1 MASPIKHVFVVMMEN
16 RSFDHM
22 LGHLH
27 ADNSAIDGIRAD
39 DPAWLAS
46 VANPHAGG
54 PYPPFP
60 LSDPHGNLQA
70 DPPHGRRSIETQLRK
85 RPDGSFAMD
94 GFVAAYAEEH
104 PDKPI
109 DDQANRP
116 PPMGWFGAKQAPVSA
131 FLARNFMVCNRW
143 FAPLPAATQPNR
155 LMAMSGVTVLDHNA
169 VPMPKQKLVYEWLKG
184 KARWRVYHDNLPF
197 FMIML
202 ERVPTIL
209 TSKKFRDFSGFAR
222 ELATGGGDFPEVV
235 FIEPTYGDSPFTKH
249 HNDDHGPAG
258 IARGQ
263 KFLWQVYK
271 ALEAAPAVA
280 RSSVLIITYDEHG
293 GFFDHVPPPKVR
305 TDPPPKHKWK
315 PGATAFESLGG
326 RVPAIIVSPFVSAG
340 SVHSEVL
347 DHTSVLKLLGTL
359 FGGGSYSPQVDARP
373 VGNVHDALDA
383 LDAPRALPPIPDF
396 TAYFSPPATAFA
408 AAHKP
413 IKPTGRAPGTVPQ
426 TRMEE
431 AFQAA
436 LDEIRKQP
444 PAKRKQY
451 EDLLAAFPPDPANAP
466 VVTGGEEA
474 AADAQPSSTS

>member
-27 ADNSAIDGIRAD
+27 AGNNDIDGIRAN

-46 VANPHAGG
+46 AANPHPGG

-60 LSDPHGNLQA
+60 LTDPHGNLQA
-70 DPPHGRRSIETQLRK
+70 DPPHGRTAIAKQLAK
-85 RPDGSFAMD
+85 RADGSFAMD
-94 GFVAAYAEEH
+94 GFVASYSEEH

-109 DDQANRP
+109 DRQANQP
-116 PPMGWFGAKQAPVSA
+116 PPMGWFGAKEAPVSD

-155 LMAMSGVTVLDHNA
+155 LMAMSGVTILDHNA

-184 KARWRVYHDNLPF
+184 KAKWRVYHDKLPF

-202 ERVPTIL
+202 ERVPTML
-209 TSKKFRDFSGFAR
+209 TSKTFRDFSKFAR
-222 ELATGGGDFPEVV
+222 DLAKGGDNFPQVV
-235 FIEPTYGDSPFTKH
+235 FIEPTYGDSPFIKH
-249 HNDDHGPAG
+249 HNDDHAPAG

-271 ALEAAPAVA
+271 ALEAAPEVA

-293 GFFDHVPPPKVR
+293 GFFDHVPPPMVR
-305 TDPPPKHKWK
+305 TDPPPNHKWQ
-315 PGATAFESLGG
+315 GEAESFESLGA
-326 RVPAIIVSPFVSAG
+326 RVPAIIVSPFVSPG
-340 SVHSEVL
+340 SVHPDVL
-347 DHTSVLKLLGTL
+347 DHTSVLKMLGTL
-359 FGGGSYSPQVDARP
+359 FGEGSYSPAVDARP

-396 TAYFSPPATAFA
+396 NAYFAPPATAFA
-408 AAHKP
+408 AARAT
-413 IKPTGRAPGTVPQ
+413 IKPTGRAPGTVP
-426 TRMEE
+426 RSKMEE

-444 PAKRKQY
+444 PAKREQY
-451 EDLLAAFPPDPANAP
+451 ADLLAAFPPDPASALRR
-466 VVTGGEEA
+466 
-474 AADAQPSSTS
+474 